1 MYWVKLMCCTYI
13 GYSVC
18 VSIFLPIK
26 QHEACLN
33 WKDSKKSQCKLIQ
46 SNKTNK
52 LNQDWDS
59 SDVKKLC
66 IYNGSDCLFCCRLFF
81 GDVRALMLICN
92 MQIFVQVYSNVWW
105 NCEIV
110 NKWLMKV
117 YTLLHTY
124 VLNRRKKLTWILT
137 SQETCSQPFTDDGK
151 QTFWLWWKF
160 IISHLNLIWA
170 YIYSFHFKFRT
181 TSIANRRRPINCG
194 IFFRCWW
201 DFMRANS

>member
-1 MYWVKLMCCTYI
+1 MPALAFCENVVQQYWELLDIFFNLQKNGIGNNATFKMYWVKLMCCTYI

-81 GDVRALMLICN
+81 GDVRALMFICN

-117 YTLLHTY
+117 YTHMY
-124 VLNRRKKLTWILT
+124 WIV
-137 SQETCSQPFTDDGK
+137 GK
-151 QTFWLWWKF
+151 
-160 IISHLNLIWA
+160 N
-170 YIYSFHFKFRT
+170 
-181 TSIANRRRPINCG
+181 
-194 IFFRCWW
+194 
-201 DFMRANS
+201 